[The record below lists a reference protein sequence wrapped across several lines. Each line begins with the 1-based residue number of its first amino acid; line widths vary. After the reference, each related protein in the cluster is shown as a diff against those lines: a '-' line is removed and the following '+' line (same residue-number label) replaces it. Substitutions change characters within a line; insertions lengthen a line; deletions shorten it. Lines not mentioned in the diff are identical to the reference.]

1 MHNKETIPEIKMKN
15 TTLWIIALIS
25 LVLLPSAY
33 ADMSGWRTTSTG
45 WSVNEELVLVG
56 TTTSGTAIDIY
67 SDPFDIRLG
76 KEYTL
81 RANITVAAGCVVRVD
96 LNDGR
101 CLSRTNWVQ
110 TGCFNDV
117 PFRLTT
123 SGSKTVLL
131 PASDPDASQG
141 YFKNVSV
148 RIHVDAGCTEAKFD
162 DISFKE
168 VSPIDAQQ
176 QLQPPINLTTACC
189 PAEYCW
195 DGSQCV
201 TSDPWYI
208 SNNSNLWSIID
219 INSYYRTHV
228 NTTMHW
234 LSRGYRCILNDSNYA
249 NWEEA
254 QVKYDWNFEES
265 GYCIRDSD
273 CFVSN
278 TFGTTPENRQAF
290 IDSLNNS
297 RSSCIKNGQ
306 FINNNFV
313 MNQGNHYCMNG
324 EWTTKTFLI
333 ANVLENISADKPYII
348 FCDDTGAI
356 FNNLIGVDSG
366 VIPGGCVLISKEGDE
381 ERIITGFYAEDPTTD
396 VDGSDDIMWRLYQKH
411 IADLTGNVLDIELIV
426 PSFVRESYRVCD
438 GYDAEATFVKCGHY
452 GATNGA
458 LYLYVNLD
466 SFYYLVSD
474 SELNIE
480 GGFFSNIW
488 NAIVGFFQNLFGYTP
503 SEPLGLA
510 AQTKNYERLYVLN
523 NNTLKVYG
531 VEERKYD
538 EQVQELMTLMY
549 LNMTGQN
556 IPQNNSF
563 NIEYVNKTIG
573 GAYYEYTNTSGSQVL
588 LIKYS
593 DPEAELWPYLTA
605 MLRDR

>member
-1 MHNKETIPEIKMKN
+1 MKN
-15 TTLWIIALIS
+15 ATLWIIAFIS
-25 LVLLPSAY
+25 LVLLPFVH

-56 TTTSGTAIDIY
+56 TTTSTPIDIY
-67 SDPFDIRLG
+67 SDPFDIKLG
-76 KEYTL
+76 KEYML
-81 RANITVAAGCVVRVD
+81 RANITAAAGCVVRVD

-101 CLSRTNWVQ
+101 CLSRTNWIQ

-168 VSPIDAQQ
+168 VSPIDAQHQ
-176 QLQPPINLTTACC
+176 AQPPINLTTACC
-189 PAEYCW
+189 PKEYCW

-208 SNNSNLWSIID
+208 STHSNLWSIID
-219 INSYYRTHV
+219 INAYYRTHV

-278 TFGTTPENRQAF
+278 TFGGRDPAVVQELIN
-290 IDSLNNS
+290 SLDNHN
-297 RSSCIKNGQ
+297 SSCIKNGR
-306 FINNNFV
+306 FIGDSFV
-313 MNQGNHYCMNG
+313 IDNGNHYCMNG
-324 EWTTKTFLI
+324 QWTTKTFLI
-333 ANVLENISADKPYII
+333 ANVLENISDDKPYII
-348 FCDDTGAI
+348 FCDDAGTI
-356 FNNLIGVDSG
+356 FNNIIGLDSG
-366 VIPGGCVLISKEGDE
+366 VTGGCVLISKEGDE
-381 ERIITGFYAEDPTTD
+381 ERIITGFYAEDPALEGEAD
-396 VDGSDDIMWRLYQKH
+396 NIMCPLYQKH
-411 IADLTGNVLDIELIV
+411 IFDVTGESLLCENIINTHIAPDYDSCNPFDSGFKLCGDYDGPNSADLYTYINLN
-426 PSFVRESYRVCD
+426 SY
-438 GYDAEATFVKCGHY
+438 
-452 GATNGA
+452 
-458 LYLYVNLD
+458 
-466 SFYYLVSD
+466 YYLVSN
-474 SELNIE
+474 ELIPEIE
-480 GGFFSNIW
+480 QGFFYNIW
-488 NAIVGFFQNLFGYTP
+488 NVIVGFFQGLFGYN
-503 SEPLGLA
+503 SSQPLGLA
-510 AQTKNYERLYVLN
+510 NQTSNYERLYILK

-538 EQVQELMTLMY
+538 EQVQDLMTLMY
-549 LNMTGQN
+549 LNMTGQG
-556 IPQNNSF
+556 IPQNNPF